1 MAVTWCEKNLSEQ
14 QRKDMIARIQ
24 TGETNANKEAD
35 RWSTSRQNVVRY
47 LKTVPESDKLIIA
60 AEYEQKK
67 KEQAARRAAGV
78 IAEVGDDIDGDLRW
92 ILEKLRKTIEDAE
105 DDADADKLLELAQL
119 REMRHTLESLA
130 KICGLFA
137 QKIDVQIDLNTSPQW
152 MVLRQVLTRV
162 LEHHPAAKMAFMNEM
177 QSLKV
182 IEGEVLEG

>member
-1 MAVTWCEKNLSEQ
+1 MPVTWCEKNLSEQ

-67 KEQAARRAAGV
+67 KELAARRAAGV

-92 ILEKLRKTIEDAE
+92 ILQKLRRAIEAAE
-105 DDADADKLLELAQL
+105 GDDADKLLELAQL

-130 KICGLFA
+130 KIRGMFN
-137 QKIDVQIDLNTSPQW
+137 QRIDVQINLAESPQW
-152 MVLRQVLTRV
+152 IVLRQIMTRV
-162 LEHHPAAKMAFMNEM
+162 LDAHPDAKLAFMREM
-177 QSLKV
+177 RTLKV
-182 IEGEVLEG
+182 IEGEVIDA